1 MGKSTS
7 KQARLKGM
15 ALPPTIVALQNA
27 VDDRDRLLS
36 KRAKVGDEIKDV
48 DHKIV
53 GIMVRNRGKLGRLPN
68 KGILYKLN
76 GYRVEVYDKQV
87 LKAKHDG

>member
-1 MGKSTS
+1 
-7 KQARLKGM
+7 M

-27 VDDRDRLLS
+27 VDARDRLLARRS
-36 KRAKVGDEIKDV
+36 KINDDIKDV
-48 DHKIV
+48 EHKIV
-53 GIMVRNRGKLGRLPN
+53 GVMVRNKAKLGRLPN

-76 GYRVEVYDKQV
+76 GYRVEVFDKQV